1 MSEPAPV
8 RAVSPK
14 TLEGPDPF
22 LVDLGKH
29 KRKDIKQLCDGSGP
43 LVGEV
48 ASCLRELR
56 ESGQIAADAQPVVIV
71 VRERKRKSVFWRMG

>member
-1 MSEPAPV
+1 MSDPAPV
-8 RAVSPK
+8 RAMSPE
-14 TLEGPDPF
+14 TLEGPDP
-22 LVDLGKH
+22 LLIDLGKQ
-29 KRKDIKQLCDGSGP
+29 KRKDIRQLCDGSGP

-71 VRERKRKSVFWRMG
+71 VRERKRKPVFWRLR